1 MQSILGS
8 ELSSIIHDNER
19 GALLLTELLHYKGNQ
34 LLLLLASC
42 LLHYKKQHTWLQ
54 KLNVSLG
61 ATVTYFIKRHWK
73 WGSNPNTVSL
83 PMPPNAGGQC
93 QEISHHPQAVYETHK
108 SQLLNQFLL
117 QGLKR
122 PHRPSLFNWYFFKLL
137 LLHIFFKQLLH
148 PETTQPIF
156 TYYQVISRFS
166 FIVPRSLISTATTWG
181 RAANRSFVS
190 QVTLPTRMWV
200 ASPFTS
206 VTCRRE
212 EQDI

>member
-19 GALLLTELLHYKGNQ
+19 GTLLLTELLHYKGNQ

-73 WGSNPNTVSL
+73 WGLNPNCWLTHASQCRWT
-83 PMPPNAGGQC
+83 MPRDFPPGN
-93 QEISHHPQAVYETHK
+93 QAMYETHK

-122 PHRPSLFNWYFFKLL
+122 PHRPSLFSWFIFLL
-137 LLHIFFKQLLH
+137 LLLLLYFF
-148 PETTQPIF
+148 
-156 TYYQVISRFS
+156 
-166 FIVPRSLISTATTWG
+166 
-181 RAANRSFVS
+181 
-190 QVTLPTRMWV
+190 
-200 ASPFTS
+200 
-206 VTCRRE
+206 
-212 EQDI
+212 

>member
-42 LLHYKKQHTWLQ
+42 LVHYKKQHTWLQ

-122 PHRPSLFNWYFFKLL
+122 PHRPSLFSWFFFKIIIIIIFLNSYFTQRLPNLFLL
-137 LLHIFFKQLLH
+137 TTRWFQGSALLCQ
-148 PETTQPIF
+148 
-156 TYYQVISRFS
+156 
-166 FIVPRSLISTATTWG
+166 G
-181 RAANRSFVS
+181 R
-190 QVTLPTRMWV
+190 
-200 ASPFTS
+200 
-206 VTCRRE
+206 
-212 EQDI
+212 